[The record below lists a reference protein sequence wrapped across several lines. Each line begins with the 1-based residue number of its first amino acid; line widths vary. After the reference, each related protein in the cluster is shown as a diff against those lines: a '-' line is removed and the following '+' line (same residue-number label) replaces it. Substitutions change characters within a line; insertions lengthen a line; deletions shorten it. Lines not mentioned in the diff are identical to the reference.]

1 MTPTIEH
8 SSENNTVSSVI
19 TETESR
25 IMEQSVVMRML
36 EGLESNAQTS
46 IHSPLVWMTIVDLMD
61 GWDLP
66 DENL

>member
-25 IMEQSVVMRML
+25 ILERSVVMHML
-36 EGLESNAQTS
+36 EELESNAPTS